1 MAYQFLNVE
10 FQVLCLAFLA
20 VLSVYHIRLEQGRS
34 AIKGIYGMT
43 AMIAVSDILS
53 CLLWGKEGMFVSC
66 LAMKTVRLCCFAFVG
81 LLWLDD
87 YTERNPLEIYKSRNF
102 KILRLLPAL
111 AVVLISL
118 ISVETGWIYCADE
131 EMQLVRGEH
140 FYIALLPLVYVLWVA
155 VLALADRKKAKTEQQ
170 RNSFLVP
177 VVLAAFVC
185 LVSILE
191 VFVLQEDLSLMTGAI
206 LLSMFLIFARGQDR
220 QIRVDNLTQLLNR
233 YGMDD
238 EIQEQLDQYKKDHND
253 SFYVI
258 MCDLD
263 NFKHI
268 NDTWGHLE
276 GDRALVMISETLTR
290 VAEQFDV
297 EAFRMGGDEFVL
309 IADTSDE
316 MFIKELCETLKTE
329 LDAIDFRDDF
339 DIRMSVGAAKYD
351 GKTSVEELL
360 NRADMLLYEAKRET
374 KKKQ

>member
-10 FQVLCLAFLA
+10 FQLFCLAFLA
-20 VLSVYHIRLEQGRS
+20 VLAVYHLRLEQRS
-34 AIKGIYGMT
+34 VLKGMYGMT
-43 AMIAVSDILS
+43 AMVAVSDILS
-53 CLLWGKEGMFVSC
+53 SLLLGREGMFFSC
-66 LAMKTVRLCCFAFVG
+66 LAMKTVRVCCFTFIG

-87 YTERNPLEIYKSRNF
+87 YISQNPSEGYQSRWF
-102 KILRLLPAL
+102 KGFRLLPAL
-111 AVVLISL
+111 TMVALAVVSL
-118 ISVETGWIYCADE
+118 ETGWIYRADE
-131 EMQLVRGEH
+131 QMQLVRGEH
-140 FYIALLPLVYVLWVA
+140 FYLVLLPLIYVLWVA
-155 VLALADRKKAKTEQQ
+155 GLALADRRKAKTEQQ

-177 VVLAAFVC
+177 VVLAVFV
-185 LVSILE
+185 ILISVAE
-191 VFVLQEDLSLMTGAI
+191 VFVLREGLSLMTGVI
-206 LLSMFLIFARGQDR
+206 LLSMFLLFARRQDR

-276 GDRALVMISETLTR
+276 GDRALVLISETLTR

-316 MFIKELCETLKTE
+316 TLIKELCETLKTE

-374 KKKQ
+374 KRS